1 MHRMIQL
8 SFADTYEKCAN
19 LFEDRK
25 PEYIKGLT
33 NINSIEYYLCLLSE
47 KNYNRFR
54 AMTRHLY
61 FRCHI
66 KASRRRFV
74 RRLPASHRIVC
85 IRGKC
90 SFPSC

>member
-33 NINSIEYYLCLLSE
+33 NINNIEYCLCLLSE
-47 KNYNRFR
+47 KK
-54 AMTRHLY
+54 L
-61 FRCHI
+61 
-66 KASRRRFV
+66 
-74 RRLPASHRIVC
+74 
-85 IRGKC
+85 
-90 SFPSC
+90 